1 MAWNTIDWPFNNE
14 NAIHAFICG
23 PKSMMSAS
31 KLEIEGTPLECSVE
45 NYAGDWMADDRVV
58 DSSFHL
64 VSSHHTKE
72 LYMY

>member
-1 MAWNTIDWPFNNE
+1 
-14 NAIHAFICG
+14 
-23 PKSMMSAS
+23 MMSAS